1 MKRQF
6 INRLL
11 SAVMVALM
19 GLTAMAQD
27 FSGTWRGNMVAGPQS
42 VPLVLH
48 VQQDGENITVT
59 MDSPMQE
66 LYNVPTKASFK
77 GEKLTVTEPQGG
89 GTYSAVLKGNTLEG
103 AFTVMGY
110 SMPLNMTRDEVQAPS
125 DDKNKDSLQNA
136 LDKIQPE
143 GTAVKAQDY
152 SGTWRGNMVAG
163 PQSVP
168 LVLHVQQEG
177 ENITVT
183 MDSPMQELYNVPT
196 KASFKG
202 EKLTVTE
209 PQGGGTYNAV
219 LKGNTLEGA
228 FTIMGYSMPLNMT
241 RDVVQAPSDDDDWI
255 NDSLLNAFDN
265 IQLEGIEVTAQRQ
278 LIKQEVDRIGYNI
291 QADADSK
298 TNNVLTML
306 RKVPMVSV
314 DAQDEIRVNGQTNFK
329 IFRNGHP
336 DPSLSRNAKDI
347 LKAMPASSVKRIEV
361 ITEPGAKY
369 DAEGTTLILNIVMAD
384 NSTLKGVSGMASART
399 DNKGALGGSL
409 NLTTQLDKVV
419 LSVDYGI
426 HHDGNNG
433 QGYRT
438 SSLNR
443 YTQSGAELQGSSIFD
458 VDKVTVHF
466 GDVSASWEPDS
477 LNLFSWSLSGFAYNY
492 AGNGINDNLMRD
504 PAGSPIYNYI
514 MKNCTKADSY
524 NFDTRLDYQHRTH
537 LKGESITLSYMLSA
551 FRNKNKDNSFY
562 TESMNM
568 PVPYDGIDQDGK
580 ENFNEH
586 TLQLDWTRPLAE
598 KHTLETGA
606 KYIYRLNR
614 SHNVL
619 DYLGIDDDTDMR
631 YKHVTQVGAAYAS
644 YTFHSGPWDAR
655 AGLRYEHSYLHAT
668 YPDGQQSPYE
678 AHLNDWV
685 PSASLR
691 YQFNWSNSL
700 KLSYA
705 ASINRPGIS
714 FLNPAVIESPTSRSY
729 GNTDLGSVHYH
740 SVSMTFMH
748 VGPKFTFNVTP
759 QFQFS
764 NNGIGAVKWAD
775 GLVQVSTYANTLKTY
790 STTLSAFVQ
799 WMMTQKTNFMLNGS
813 IGYNYYKSNELNL
826 KNDRISGN
834 FFANV
839 TQFLPWKLQLSGFAG
854 MWGGGINDLYGRMGT
869 IFFHGFS
876 LQRSFLKEDRLTVQL
891 QAIMP
896 FGGKYMSMNNYIT
909 QGDVTGW
916 TRYEQQARRF
926 GINISYR
933 FGSLSTRV
941 KKADKSIDNDD
952 LIGSGKQSGGNASG
966 NSPIGGMGGGN

>member
-1 MKRQF
+1 M
-6 INRLL
+6 
-11 SAVMVALM
+11 LM
-19 GLTAMAQD
+19 TGLIVVAQD

-48 VQQDGENITVT
+48 VQQD
-59 MDSPMQE
+59 
-66 LYNVPTKASFK
+66 
-77 GEKLTVTEPQGG
+77 
-89 GTYSAVLKGNTLEG
+89 
-103 AFTVMGY
+103 
-110 SMPLNMTRDEVQAPS
+110 
-125 DDKNKDSLQNA
+125 
-136 LDKIQPE
+136 
-143 GTAVKAQDY
+143 
-152 SGTWRGNMVAG
+152 
-163 PQSVP
+163 
-168 LVLHVQQEG
+168 G

-241 RDVVQAPSDDDDWI
+241 RDVVQAPSDDEDWV
-255 NDSLLNAFDN
+255 NDSLLSVFDN

-291 QADADSK
+291 AEDADSK

-314 DAQDEIRVNGQTNFK
+314 DASDEIRVNGQQNFR

-336 DPSLSRNAKDI
+336 DPSLDRNAKDI
-347 LKAMPASSVKRIEV
+347 LKAMPASAVKRIEV

-369 DAEGTTLILNIVMAD
+369 DAEGTTMILNIVMAD
-384 NSTLKGVSGMASART
+384 NSTIKGVSGMASARA
-399 DNKGALGGSL
+399 DHMGSVGGSL
-409 NLTTQLDKVV
+409 NMTTQLDKVV

-433 QGYRT
+433 QGYRS
-438 SSLNR
+438 SSLNN
-443 YTQSGAELQGSSIFD
+443 YTESGAQLLGNSKFD
-458 VDKVTVHF
+458 ADKMTVHF
-466 GDVSASWEPDS
+466 ADVSASWEPDT

-492 AGNGINDNLMRD
+492 AGNGVNTNLMRD
-504 PAGSPIYNYI
+504 AAGQPIYSFDMSNH
-514 MKNCTKADSY
+514 TKADSY
-524 NFDTRLDYQHRTH
+524 NFDTRVDYQRSTR
-537 LKGESITLSYMLSA
+537 LKGETITLSYMLSA
-551 FRNKNKDNSFY
+551 FRNKNTDNSLY
-562 TESMNM
+562 TALTNM
-568 PVPYDGIDQDGK
+568 PVDYYGIDQDGK

-586 TLQLDWTRPLAE
+586 TIQLDWTRPLTE
-598 KHTLETGA
+598 KHKLETGA

-619 DYLGIDDDTDMR
+619 DYLGVDYDTDMR
-631 YKHVTQVGAAYAS
+631 YKHVTQVGAAYLS

-655 AGLRYEHSYLHAT
+655 AGLRYEHSYLRAT
-668 YPDGQQSPYE
+668 YPDGQQAPYE
-678 AHLNDWV
+678 AHLNDFV

-714 FLNPAVIESPTSRSY
+714 YLNPAVIESPTSRSF

-748 VGPKFTFNVTP
+748 VGPKFTFNITP

-790 STTLSAFVQ
+790 STNLSAFVQ
-799 WMMTQKTNFMLNGS
+799 WMLTQKTNFMLNGS
-813 IGYNYYKSNELNL
+813 IGYNYYKSNELGL

-854 MWGGGINDLYGRMGT
+854 MWGGGISDLYGRMGT
-869 IFFHGFS
+869 VFFHGFS

-891 QAIMP
+891 QAVVP
-896 FGGKYMSMNNYIT
+896 FSGKYMSVKSYVT

-916 TRYEQQARRF
+916 TRYDQQARRF

-933 FGSLSTRV
+933 FGSLSARV
-941 KKADKSIDNDD
+941 KKADKTIDNDD
-952 LIGSGKQSGGNASG
+952 LIGSGKQSGNSG
-966 NSPIGGMGGGN
+966 NTPVGGMGGGN